1 MGYSERLQVLD
12 GDKIIK
18 EYFEIRSY
26 SNTDC
31 HIPYNFYHYIINK
44 NDDNVCPIINNF
56 EEGIQSI
63 IVNLEEYIKY
73 IKLIEEESKIR
84 ESKFNEETEE
94 YEEDDYEYK
103 YVGDIYWSLY
113 RYTEMN
119 EELKKIF
126 NENKDLKLKISFRW

>member
-1 MGYSERLQVLD
+1 MGYSERLQVLHE
-12 GDKIIK
+12 DKIIK

-26 SNTDC
+26 GNTDC
-31 HIPYNFYHYIINK
+31 HIPYNFYHDMIHRY
-44 NDDNVCPIINNF
+44 DDNVLPIVANL
-56 EEGIQSI
+56 EDGIEYI
-63 IVNLEEYIKY
+63 IINLEEYIKY

-84 ESKFNEETEE
+84 QSKFNEETEE

-113 RYTEMN
+113 RYSEMN
-119 EELKKIF
+119 EELKKNF